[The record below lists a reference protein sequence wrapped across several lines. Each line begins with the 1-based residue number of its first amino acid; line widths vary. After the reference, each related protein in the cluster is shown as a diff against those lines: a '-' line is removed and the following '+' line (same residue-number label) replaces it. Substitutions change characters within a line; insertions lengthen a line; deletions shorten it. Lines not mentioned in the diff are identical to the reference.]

1 MSKTRGVRGAAGW
14 CAIAAILYLL
24 ARSLLYAGISALVGV
39 VHPGASLVKPIGV
52 SEVGLG
58 LLQIVIAVGAAL
70 VPLLWMLRGTRLQ
83 TDDLR
88 ITVPAPWSPAF
99 CLPVFLGVASTANL
113 CGGLLVRLAGAE
125 DPATLLPS
133 GGAELFVQFLAL
145 CAVPA
150 VVEELLFRGAL
161 QGLMRPSGSA
171 AAIFGPALLFGL
183 LHLDLAQGL
192 TAFACGVF
200 LGWLAERSG
209 SILPGMLLHFCNN
222 TLAFLNL
229 YLRFYAPQPVSF
241 GVELFILFF
250 FPVFGVWLIWHA
262 RQQGFRFSAGLRP
275 GVAKDGEIIARA
287 HNLRES
293 GKNAT
298 YHAELMAI
306 DAACKAL
313 GGWRLWQCELF
324 VTLEPCPMCSGAIIN
339 SRLKRVVYGARDP
352 KAGCC
357 GSLTDLFALPFNH
370 HPVIESGLLEE
381 EAQALLQDF
390 FAMLREKRKKK

>member
-39 VHPGASLVKPIGV
+39 VHPGASLAKPIGV

-125 DPATLLPS
+125 DATTLLPS

-150 VVEELLFRGAL
+150 VV
-161 QGLMRPSGSA
+161 P
-171 AAIFGPALLFGL
+171 
-183 LHLDLAQGL
+183 
-192 TAFACGVF
+192 
-200 LGWLAERSG
+200 
-209 SILPGMLLHFCNN
+209 
-222 TLAFLNL
+222 
-229 YLRFYAPQPVSF
+229 
-241 GVELFILFF
+241 
-250 FPVFGVWLIWHA
+250 
-262 RQQGFRFSAGLRP
+262 
-275 GVAKDGEIIARA
+275 
-287 HNLRES
+287 
-293 GKNAT
+293 
-298 YHAELMAI
+298 YH
-306 DAACKAL
+306 
-313 GGWRLWQCELF
+313 
-324 VTLEPCPMCSGAIIN
+324 T
-339 SRLKRVVYGARDP
+339 
-352 KAGCC
+352 
-357 GSLTDLFALPFNH
+357 
-370 HPVIESGLLEE
+370 
-381 EAQALLQDF
+381 
-390 FAMLREKRKKK
+390 